1 MKLVLRKQGRSI
13 RRRFVLTVFFLVLV
27 AVGASVGTA
36 TVVIS
41 RALTEEARRE
51 ALQGVEGLERSLN
64 DLRDKALGEARTFA
78 ADPELAVAVAA
89 GNREEILRLLT
100 PLVETSGLDF
110 VTVTDREGNVLART
124 HQPEKFGD
132 SVTGQDNVRSA
143 LSGSPLGAVE
153 PGTVVKLSARG
164 GAPVKDPSGAVV
176 GVVSGGF
183 NLTEK
188 DTLVDRVKDL
198 FGVDATLFLGDVRV
212 STTIQENGKRAVGTK
227 LKADLAERVLG
238 KGESFTGEA
247 AILGKDYITAYKP
260 LPGPDG
266 KPLGVLFA
274 GESTELVH
282 QARNHIL
289 LSLGVVAL
297 LTLVLAYALTEMLVR
312 GLTRPL
318 LYLESAMAEAAGG
331 DLSGTVT
338 LDRDDELG
346 RMGQAYGTLVESLRA
361 TLKRVE
367 EVSATLS
374 ESAEELSASADQ
386 SARAAEM
393 VAQSVTGAAEG
404 ADRQR
409 SLTEEAASLVGG
421 IAESARAADEEARR
435 LGDLAK
441 RGAEDAQTGRRD
453 AQAAV
458 AQVRLVGESSRGIAQ
473 AIGKLEGG
481 SARIGEIVDLI
492 TGIADQ
498 TNLLALNAAIEAARA
513 GEAGR
518 GFAVVAEEVRKLAEQ
533 SRDAAAQIHTLIE
546 GTRADMAQ
554 AATSAQEGDGNVRR
568 GIETVERA
576 VGSLERLVDRF
587 GEVARGV
594 ETFGEV
600 TRRTAAQG
608 AEVVEHITETSRIA
622 ADVAGE
628 AQTVSAA
635 TEEQLASMEEIAS
648 SSHNLSKLA
657 LEQDALLRQ
666 FRL

>member
-1 MKLVLRKQGRSI
+1 M
-13 RRRFVLTVFFLVLV
+13 
-27 AVGASVGTA
+27 
-36 TVVIS
+36 
-41 RALTEEARRE
+41 
-51 ALQGVEGLERSLN
+51 
-64 DLRDKALGEARTFA
+64 
-78 ADPELAVAVAA
+78 
-89 GNREEILRLLT
+89 
-100 PLVETSGLDF
+100 
-110 VTVTDREGNVLART
+110 
-124 HQPEKFGD
+124 
-132 SVTGQDNVRSA
+132 
-143 LSGSPLGAVE
+143 
-153 PGTVVKLSARG
+153 
-164 GAPVKDPSGAVV
+164 
-176 GVVSGGF
+176 
-183 NLTEK
+183 
-188 DTLVDRVKDL
+188 
-198 FGVDATLFLGDVRV
+198 
-212 STTIQENGKRAVGTK
+212 
-227 LKADLAERVLG
+227 
-238 KGESFTGEA
+238 
-247 AILGKDYITAYKP
+247 
-260 LPGPDG
+260 
-266 KPLGVLFA
+266 
-274 GESTELVH
+274 
-282 QARNHIL
+282 
-289 LSLGVVAL
+289 AL

-518 GFAVVAEEVRKLAEQ
+518 GFAVVAEEVRKLAEE
-533 SRDAAAQIHTLIE
+533 SNGAARQVGEIIGVLQGHAEASIRVTEQTSSI
-546 GTRADMAQ
+546 MA
-554 AATSAQEGDGNVRR
+554 A
-568 GIETVERA
+568 TVERA
-576 VGSLERLVDRF
+576 QEARSGLETALEEIGRINDVMQNIAS
-587 GEVARGV
+587 VAQEQAAASAEMATGIDQ
-594 ETFGEV
+594 V
-600 TRRTAAQG
+600 TKGTV
-608 AEVVEHITETSRIA
+608 EVVESIENIRKSAVETTKASEG
-622 ADVAGE
+622 VAQE
-628 AQTVSAA
+628 AQSMA
-635 TEEQLASMEEIAS
+635 TGAQRMHGLLERFKVEGGSD
-648 SSHNLSKLA
+648 LA
-657 LEQDALLRQ
+657 LPGGR
-666 FRL
+666 

>member
-1 MKLVLRKQGRSI
+1 MKEIMKRKGGSL
-13 RRRFVLTVFFLVLV
+13 RRRSVLAVFFLVLV
-27 AVGASVGTA
+27 AVGSSVGTA
-36 TVVIS
+36 TVMIS
-41 RALTEEARRE
+41 RVLTEEALHQV
-51 ALQGVEGLERSLN
+51 LQGLEGLECSLN
-64 DLRDKALGEARTFA
+64 NLRDKALRSVRTFA
-78 ADPELAVAVAA
+78 ADPELAAAAAA
-89 GNREEILRLLT
+89 GNRKEILRLLT
-100 PLVETSGLDF
+100 PLMETSGLDF
-110 VTVTDREGNVLART
+110 VTVTDRKGNVLART

-132 SVTGQDNVRSA
+132 NVKDQANVRSA
-143 LSGSPLGAVE
+143 LAGSPLGALE

-164 GAPVKDPSGAVV
+164 GAPMKDPSGAVV

-183 NLTEK
+183 NLTGK
-188 DTLVDRVKDL
+188 DTLVDQVKAL
-198 FGVDATLFLGDVRV
+198 FGVDVSLFLGDVRV

-238 KGESFTGEA
+238 KGERFTGEA
-247 AILGKDYITAYKP
+247 VILGQDYVTAYKP

-274 GESTELVH
+274 GESIELFH
-282 QARNHIL
+282 QARNRIL

-297 LTLVLAYALTEMLVR
+297 LTLVLAYGLTEVLVR
-312 GLTRPL
+312 GLVRPL
-318 LYLESAMAEAAGG
+318 LCLERAMEEG
-331 DLSGTVT
+331 DLTGAVS

-346 RMGQAYGTLVESLRA
+346 RMVRAYGTLMESLRS
-361 TLKRVE
+361 TLKRVG

-409 SLTEEAASLVGG
+409 FLTEEAASLVGG
-421 IAESARAADEEARR
+421 IAESARSADEEARR

-441 RGAEDAQTGRRD
+441 RGAEDAQTGRKD

-587 GEVARGV
+587 DEVARGV

>member
-110 VTVTDREGNVLART
+110 VTVTDRKGNVLART

-132 SVTGQDNVRSA
+132 NVKDQANVRSA
-143 LSGSPLGAVE
+143 LAGSPLGALE

-238 KGESFTGEA
+238 KGERFTGEA
-247 AILGKDYITAYKP
+247 VILGQDYVTAYKP

-297 LTLVLAYALTEMLVR
+297 LTLVLAYGLTEVLVR
-312 GLTRPL
+312 GLVRPL
-318 LYLESAMAEAAGG
+318 LCLERAMEEG
-331 DLSGTVT
+331 DLTGAVS

-346 RMGQAYGTLVESLRA
+346 RMVRAYGTLMESLRS
-361 TLKRVE
+361 TLKRVG

-441 RGAEDAQTGRRD
+441 RGAEDAQAGRRD

-473 AIGKLEGG
+473 AIEKLEGG

-600 TRRTAAQG
+600 TRRTATQG

>member
-153 PGTVVKLSARG
+153 PGTVVKLSAGG

-238 KGESFTGEA
+238 KGERFTGEA
-247 AILGKDYITAYKP
+247 VILGQDYVTAYKP

-274 GESTELVH
+274 GESIELFH
-282 QARNHIL
+282 QARNRIL

-297 LTLVLAYALTEMLVR
+297 LTLVLAYGLTEVLVR
-312 GLTRPL
+312 GLVRPL
-318 LYLESAMAEAAGG
+318 LCLERAMEEG
-331 DLSGTVT
+331 DLTGAVS

-346 RMGQAYGTLVESLRA
+346 RMVRAYGTLMESLRS
-361 TLKRVE
+361 TLKRVG